1 MMGASRSTAALG
13 LLALVVLIAVPLAAL
28 GEGAGNSFVE
38 VKLKVKAPTGDIL
51 VETPVSRDTVKV
63 NIIVHNSNDNSR
75 VINVTLMDQNDPG
88 LNASWALQTVDAN
101 GVWDKTYEWKPSDG
115 EHELVVNVTGEISDT
130 VVRSLEVKSAPAE
143 SSLVIIVP
151 AAGIIGL
158 AFAGIMTWWVLK
170 QDTGTSEMRKISD
183 AIKEGAEAFLRTQY
197 KWIWVIA
204 GIVAALFFVLIFVFT
219 GNLREGWMTAVAFV
233 LGAACSSI
241 AGYIGMM
248 VSIRSN
254 IRTASAART
263 SLDLAIKVAL
273 RGGAVSGFSVVAM
286 SLLGVAGIYYGYGII
301 GGDPRATPL
310 LIVGFGF
317 GASFVALFAQ
327 LGGGIY
333 TKAADVG
340 ADLVGKVEKDIPED
354 DPRNAAVIADLV
366 GDNVGDCAGRGAD
379 LFESTAAEN
388 IGAMVLGIALYPV
401 LGINGIMFPLVARS
415 FGLLATIIGVMVV
428 STREDGDPMAALNR
442 GYMVTSVLAIIG
454 FGFATQQML
463 RDAWT
468 WYFAAGL
475 IGILTSW
482 AFVYITQYY
491 TESKYRPVQ
500 EIAKSSETGPA
511 TTIISGI
518 AVGMECTAIPVL
530 VVSAALFGAFKLGE
544 LGAGDLGVST
554 LAGGFYGTAIAT
566 MGMLSVC
573 AYILAMDTFGPIA
586 DNAGGITEMSRQPEA
601 IRMKVD
607 RLDAVGNTT
616 KALTKGYAVGSA
628 ALAAFLLFS
637 AYLEAAHLTHISL
650 DKVDVFIGAMLGAML
665 VFLFSAF
672 AIKAVGKAA
681 TAVIVEVRRQFKE
694 HPGIMTFEE
703 KPDYGQAVSIVT
715 ESALKNM
722 IVPGVLAVALPIGVG
737 FLLRAEALGGT
748 LMVGT
753 ITGFLLALL
762 LNNGGGAWDNAKKFV
777 EEFGKIRAKQL
788 RENPQLLAGLKARS
802 PEIFEDLMKKA
813 RESPDDMIIYGK
825 TSDMHK
831 AAVVGD
837 TVGDPFK
844 DTAGPSLHVLIKL
857 LSTITLVLAPL
868 FVVM

>member
-1 MMGASRSTAALG
+1 MG
-13 LLALVVLIAVPLAAL
+13 LLALVVLVAVPLAAL
-28 GEGAGNSFVE
+28 GEGSATSYVE
-38 VKLKVKAPTGDIL
+38 LKIYVKAPTTDIMVENPVEGD
-51 VETPVSRDTVKV
+51 
-63 NIIVHNSNDNSR
+63 H
-75 VINVTLMDQNDPG
+75 
-88 LNASWALQTVDAN
+88 
-101 GVWDKTYEWKPSDG
+101 
-115 EHELVVNVTGEISDT
+115 VNVTVLVHNVEEVDKTVNVEIVIDGKTGDT
-130 VVRSLEVKSAPAE
+130 NYWRRYESAPISKNGVSTFYFDWNKEYVTTGTHNMTVNITGGITIILLRDIEVGSKIAE
-143 SSLVIIVP
+143 SPLIMIVP
-151 AAGIIGL
+151 VAGAVGL
-158 AFAGIMTWWVLK
+158 LFAGVMTWWVLK
-170 QDTGTSEMRKISD
+170 QDTGTKEMRNISD
-183 AIKEGAEAFLRTQY
+183 AIKEGAEAFLKTQY
-197 KWIWVIA
+197 TTIWYIA
-204 GIVAALFFVLIFVFT
+204 GVVAAIFFLAIWLGT
-219 GNLREGWMTAVAFV
+219 GNLRQGWMTALAFV

-241 AGYIGMM
+241 AGFIGMM
-248 VSIRSN
+248 VSIRAN

-263 SLDLAIKVAL
+263 SLDKAIKVAL

-286 SLLGVAGIYYGYGII
+286 SLLGVAGIYYGYGFI

-388 IGAMVLGIALYPV
+388 IGAMILGIALFPV

-415 FGLLATIIGVMVV
+415 FGLFATIVGVLIV

-442 GYMVTSVLAIIG
+442 GYIVTSVLAILG
-454 FGFATQQML
+454 FLVATQQML
-463 RDAWT
+463 RDSWY

-475 IGILTSW
+475 IGILVSW

-511 TTIISGI
+511 TTIISGV
-518 AVGMECTAIPVL
+518 AVGMECTAIPVI
-530 VVSAALFGAFKLGE
+530 VVSIALFAAFKLGE
-544 LGAGDLGVST
+544 LGATGLGVST

-586 DNAGGITEMSRQPEA
+586 DNAGGITEMSQQPEK
-601 IRMKVD
+601 IRHKVD

-637 AYLEAAHLTHISL
+637 AYLEASHLTHISL
-650 DKVDVFIGAMLGAML
+650 DKVDVFIGAMMGAML
-665 VFLFSAF
+665 VFVFSAF

-681 TAVIVEVRRQFKE
+681 YSVIVEVRRQFKE

-715 ESALKNM
+715 KSALKEM
-722 IVPGVLAVALPIGVG
+722 IIPGLLAVIVPVLVGV
-737 FLLRAEALGGT
+737 FLRAEALGAT

-753 ITGFLLALL
+753 ITGFLLALM

-777 EEFGKIRAKQL
+777 EEFGKIKAKAL
-788 RENPQLLAGLKARS
+788 RDNPDLLADLKKRS
-802 PEIFEDLMKKA
+802 PQIYEDVMKKA
-813 RESPDDMIIYGK
+813 QESPDDTIVFGK

-868 FVVM
+868 FVGTL

>member
-1 MMGASRSTAALG
+1 
-13 LLALVVLIAVPLAAL
+13 
-28 GEGAGNSFVE
+28 
-38 VKLKVKAPTGDIL
+38 
-51 VETPVSRDTVKV
+51 
-63 NIIVHNSNDNSR
+63 
-75 VINVTLMDQNDPG
+75 
-88 LNASWALQTVDAN
+88 
-101 GVWDKTYEWKPSDG
+101 
-115 EHELVVNVTGEISDT
+115 
-130 VVRSLEVKSAPAE
+130 
-143 SSLVIIVP
+143 
-151 AAGIIGL
+151 
-158 AFAGIMTWWVLK
+158 
-170 QDTGTSEMRKISD
+170 
-183 AIKEGAEAFLRTQY
+183 
-197 KWIWVIA
+197 
-204 GIVAALFFVLIFVFT
+204 VAATFFVAIWLGTNNFR
-219 GNLREGWMTAVAFV
+219 GGWMTALAFI

-241 AGYIGMM
+241 AGFIGMI
-248 VSIRSN
+248 VSIRAN

-263 SLDLAIKVAL
+263 SLDRAIKVAL

-286 SLLGVAGIYYGYGII
+286 SLLGVAGIYYGYDLI

-327 LGGGIY
+327 LGGGIF

-340 ADLVGKVEKDIPED
+340 ADLVGKIEKDIPED

-388 IGAMVLGIALYPV
+388 IGAMILGIALYPV

-415 FGLLATIIGVMVV
+415 FGLLATIAGVMVV
-428 STREDGDPMAALNR
+428 STKEDGDPMAALNK
-442 GYMVTSVLAIIG
+442 GYILTSLIAIVG
-454 FGFATQQML
+454 FFIATQQML
-463 RDAWT
+463 REAWY
-468 WYFAAGL
+468 WYFGAGL
-475 IGILTSW
+475 IGILVSW

-518 AVGMECTAIPVL
+518 AVGMECTAIPVI
-530 VVSAALFGAFKLGE
+530 VVSIALFGSFKLGE
-544 LGAGDLGVST
+544 LGAAGLGVGT

-586 DNAGGITEMSRQPEA
+586 DNAGGITEMSQQPEE
-601 IRMKVD
+601 IRHKVD

-637 AYLEAAHLTHISL
+637 AYLEASHLTHISL
-650 DKVDVFIGAMLGAML
+650 DKVDVFIGALMGAML
-665 VFLFSAF
+665 VFVFSAF

-681 TAVIVEVRRQFKE
+681 YSVIVEVRRQFKE

-703 KPDYGQAVSIVT
+703 KPDYGRAVSIVT
-715 ESALKNM
+715 KSALKEM
-722 IVPGVLAVALPIGVG
+722 VVPGLLAVIVPILVG
-737 FLLRAEALGGT
+737 IFLRAEALGAT

-753 ITGFLLALL
+753 ITGFLLALM

-777 EEFGKIRAKQL
+777 EEFGKIKAKAL
-788 RENPQLLAGLKARS
+788 RDNPGLLADLKKRS

-813 RESPDDMIIYGK
+813 KESPDDTIIYGK

-831 AAVVGD
+831 ATVVGD

-868 FVVM
+868 FVGTL